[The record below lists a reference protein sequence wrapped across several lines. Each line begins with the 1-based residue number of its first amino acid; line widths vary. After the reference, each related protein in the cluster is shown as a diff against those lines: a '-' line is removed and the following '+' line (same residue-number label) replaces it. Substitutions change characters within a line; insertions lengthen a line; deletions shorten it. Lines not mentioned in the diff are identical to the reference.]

1 MIAGSETLVG
11 LKSSKAQL
19 EVALICLKRRQAEME
34 RRRARLAD
42 QADDP
47 VIAARLIMLDR
58 DLEATGDEVA
68 RGEQAIRELTD
79 RIDLTSKRTID
90 EGLEELL
97 VANAGMTDE
106 LSALRSE
113 ILDGLRQLA
122 EPLRRYQETADRKSR
137 LVRKLG
143 NYGKDLSY
151 RNYID
156 CSLLRQTEYDDDLRY
171 LVEAIKH
178 LHVVA

>member
-1 MIAGSETLVG
+1 MIAGSESLVG
-11 LKSSKAQL
+11 LKASKVQL

-34 RRRARLAD
+34 RRRTRLAD

-47 VIAARLIMLDR
+47 VVAARLVVLGR
-58 DLEATGDEVA
+58 DLEVIGDEVIQ
-68 RGEQAIRELTD
+68 GEQAIRDVND
-79 RIDLTSKRTID
+79 RIDRTSRQAID

-97 VANAGMTDE
+97 VANAGMSEE
-106 LSALRSE
+106 LSALRFE
-113 ILDGLRQLA
+113 ILDGLRGLA
-122 EPLRRYQETADRKSR
+122 EPLRRYQEVADRKSR

-143 NYGKDLSY
+143 SMGKDLSY
-151 RNYID
+151 PNYLE
-156 CSLLRQTEYDDDLRY
+156 CSLLRQTEFDDDLRY

>member
-1 MIAGSETLVG
+1 MIAGAEALVG
-11 LKSSKAQL
+11 LKASRVQL

-47 VIAARLIMLDR
+47 VIAARLVVLDR
-58 DLEATGDEVA
+58 DLEAIGDEVA
-68 RGEQAIRELTD
+68 QGEQAIRDAND
-79 RIDLTSKRTID
+79 RIDRTSRQAID

-97 VANAGMTDE
+97 VANAGMSEE
-106 LSALRSE
+106 LSALRAE

-122 EPLRRYQETADRKSR
+122 EPLRRYQEVADRKSR

-143 NYGKDLSY
+143 NLGKDLSY
-151 RNYID
+151 PNYLD
-156 CSLLRQTEYDDDLRY
+156 CSLLRQTEFDDDLRY

>member
-11 LKSSKAQL
+11 LKASKVQL

-34 RRRARLAD
+34 RRRARLSD

-47 VIAARLIMLDR
+47 VVAARLVMLDR
-58 DLEATGDEVA
+58 ELEASCDEVA
-68 RGEQAIRELTD
+68 HTEQTIRDVTD
-79 RIDLTSKRTID
+79 RIDQASRQAID

-97 VANAGMTDE
+97 VANAGMSEE
-106 LSALRSE
+106 LSALRFE
-113 ILDGLRQLA
+113 VLDGLRKLA
-122 EPLRRYQETADRKSR
+122 EPLRRYQEVADRKTR

-143 NYGKDLSY
+143 NLGKDLSY
-151 RNYID
+151 PNYLD

>member
-11 LKSSKAQL
+11 LRASKVQL

-34 RRRARLAD
+34 RRRARLAN

-47 VIAARLIMLDR
+47 VIAARLVVLDQ
-58 DLEATGDEVA
+58 DLAAIGDEVA
-68 RGEQAIRELTD
+68 QGEQAIRDVND
-79 RIDLTSKRTID
+79 RIDLSSRQVID

-97 VANAGMTDE
+97 VANAGMSEE

-122 EPLRRYQETADRKSR
+122 EPLRRYQEAADRKSR

-143 NYGKDLSY
+143 NLGRDLSY
-151 RNYID
+151 PNYLD
-156 CSLLRQTEYDDDLRY
+156 CSLLRQTEYDDDVRY

>member
-11 LKSSKAQL
+11 LKASKVQL
-19 EVALICLKRRQAEME
+19 EVALICLRRRQAEME

-42 QADDP
+42 QTDDP
-47 VIAARLIMLDR
+47 VIAARLVVLDR
-58 DLEATGDEVA
+58 DLEAVDEEVA
-68 RGEQAIRELTD
+68 QGEQAIGEVND
-79 RIDLTSKRTID
+79 RIDRTSRQTID

-97 VANAGMTDE
+97 VANAGMSEE

-113 ILDGLRQLA
+113 VLDGLRQLA
-122 EPLRRYQETADRKSR
+122 EPLRRYHEVADRKSR

-143 NYGKDLSY
+143 NLGKDLSY
-151 RNYID
+151 PNYLD
-156 CSLLRQTEYDDDLRY
+156 CSLLRQTELDDDLRY